1 MENSPNI
8 GHDKATQ
15 RRKSRFKLTEQRPPA
30 TTKWHYLLHN
40 IKQHL
45 IYLAVYFFAI
55 SEMLF
60 ITNINLEIST
70 DNQLLEFNLFPNF
83 FF

>member
-45 IYLAVYFFAI
+45 IYLAVYFL
-55 SEMLF
+55 LF
-60 ITNINLEIST
+60 LRCYLSPTLT
-70 DNQLLEFNLFPNF
+70 
-83 FF
+83 